1 MIELISLVC
10 SVMICILTPLE
21 VNRLR
26 AGWAPKKF
34 EADRET
40 YLVRYRAQLRMLTYV
55 GLGFGALT
63 LVLVLIESEPG
74 EKVFKAVAGLVWFA
88 VAFICHTQRARLPEA
103 SQA

>member
-26 AGWAPKKF
+26 SGWTPKNG
-34 EADRET
+34 DRET
-40 YLVRYRAQLRMLTYV
+40 HLVRYRAQLRMLTFV
-55 GLGFGALT
+55 GLGFGGLT
-63 LVLVLIESEPG
+63 LALILIESNPG
-74 EKVFKAVAGLVWFA
+74 EKVFKAVAGLVWLA